1 MTGNQ
6 FKFSVLPR
14 RVKKSLFE
22 SDLIDWDILKPGTS
36 GLQKKIRSSGSSLHI
51 TDSDYGLTDTSSS
64 EEDKNRRRTTLYR
77 INK

>member
-1 MTGNQ
+1 M
-6 FKFSVLPR
+6 KS
-14 RVKKSLFE
+14 SLFD

-36 GLQKKIRSSGSSLHI
+36 GLQKHSRSATPSVHV

-64 EEDKNRRRTTLYR
+64 EEDKNLRRTTLYR